1 MLGKESYMA
10 SRINIIN
17 ILYKLMQEASAQI
30 NSTDML
36 DAAVK
41 RRL

>member
-1 MLGKESYMA
+1 MLDKESYMA

-17 ILYKLMQEASAQI
+17 IWYKLMQKASAQI
-30 NSTDML
+30 NSTDM
-36 DAAVK
+36 DAAIE